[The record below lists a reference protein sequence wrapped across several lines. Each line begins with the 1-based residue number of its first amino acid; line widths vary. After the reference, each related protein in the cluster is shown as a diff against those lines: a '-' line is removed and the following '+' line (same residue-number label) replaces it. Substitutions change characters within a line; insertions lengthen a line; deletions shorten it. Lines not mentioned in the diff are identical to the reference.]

1 MKYIERPDAAT
12 PAEFWE
18 SLHRQVAAAQWE
30 VRVNPILAATV
41 GDLPPGAAL
50 DLGCGQGGDSL
61 WLAQRGWQVTAVDI
75 ADAALQRVNER
86 AAQQRLSDR
95 IHTERH
101 DLADSLPRGTW
112 DLVSAHYLHSLFDFP
127 KARILRD
134 LGEQVNPGGLLLI
147 VDHGSVAPWSWNQGA
162 TIPTPDETLAGLA
175 LDSAS
180 WHVLCCEA
188 RDRTATG
195 PGGQTAEVTD
205 NVIALCR
212 TD

>member
-1 MKYIERPDAAT
+1 MKYMDPPDAAT

-18 SLHRQVAAAQWE
+18 SLHQQVAASSWE
-30 VRVNPILAATV
+30 VRVNPILAAMV

-86 AAQQRLSDR
+86 AAQERLSDR
-95 IHTERH
+95 IRTERH
-101 DLADSLPRGTW
+101 DLSDSLPSGTW
-112 DLVSAHYLHSLFDFP
+112 DLVSAHYLHSLFEFP
-127 KARILRD
+127 KARILRE
-134 LGEQVNPGGLLLI
+134 LGEQVNHGGVLLI

-175 LDSAS
+175 LDPAS
-180 WHVLCCEA
+180 WQVGCCEA

-195 PGGQTAEVTD
+195 PGGQTAKVTD
-205 NVIALCR
+205 NVIALRR
-212 TD
+212 TA